1 MQLIRSGSKG
11 VRRFVG
17 PIVGIGIF
25 AVALWLLQHE
35 LSAYNYRDVVQ
46 SLGEI
51 PAYRL
56 LLALALTA
64 ANFVVLT
71 GFDVL
76 ALRFI
81 RRRLDYRRVFLASFT
96 GFAFSQALGFPL
108 LTGGSVRY
116 RLYSAWGLCAE
127 EVTNVVAFSGLT
139 FFLGLF
145 TISGLVLVGRTAGT
159 AELLALPGWAAQI
172 IGALLLLAVVS
183 YLVWN
188 VRRTRP
194 LRVWRWSFPVS
205 SPRMTLLQMVV
216 SSLDWVLAASVLF
229 VLLPAGTVSY
239 HSLVQIF
246 VLAQFTG
253 IVSHVPGGLG
263 VFEAVFFLLVPDH
276 TPESLVLASLLAYR
290 GIYTLLPLVTAAI
303 LFAVHEGLKRRGRT
317 APPRTGG

>member
-1 MQLIRSGSKG
+1 MPLIRSGSKS
-11 VRRFVG
+11 VRRVVG

-25 AVALWLLQHE
+25 AAALWLLQHE
-35 LSAYNYRDVVQ
+35 LRAYNYRDVVQ

-51 PAYRL
+51 PAHRL

-81 RRRLDYRRVFLASFT
+81 RRHLDYRRVFLASFT

-172 IGALLLLAVVS
+172 IGALLLLIVAF
-183 YLVWN
+183 YLIWN

-205 SPRMTLLQMVV
+205 SARMTLLQMVV

-229 VLLPAGTVSY
+229 VLLPGGTVSY

-253 IVSHVPGGLG
+253 LVSNVPGGLG
-263 VFEAVFFLLVPDH
+263 VFEAVVFLLIPRH

-290 GIYTLLPLVTAAI
+290 GIYTLLPLITAAI
-303 LFAVHEGLKRRGRT
+303 LFALHEALKRRGRGKR
-317 APPRTGG
+317 PRTGS